1 MMKIYDIIIDEM
13 QLATNTSNCGD
24 ITIENWDRKSFRLE
38 EYVRFRILL
47 RKQSLENREDTFE
60 DVTACYSI
68 KVKVLNG
75 AQIKDN
81 SICFRNVQ
89 VMYSRLVKIEFK
101 DEKALS

>member
-1 MMKIYDIIIDEM
+1 M

-47 RKQSLENREDTFE
+47 RKQSSENREDTFE

-75 AQIKDN
+75 AQRTNKDN
-81 SICFRNVQ
+81 FICFRNVQ
-89 VMYSRLVKIEFK
+89 VMYSRLAKIEFK